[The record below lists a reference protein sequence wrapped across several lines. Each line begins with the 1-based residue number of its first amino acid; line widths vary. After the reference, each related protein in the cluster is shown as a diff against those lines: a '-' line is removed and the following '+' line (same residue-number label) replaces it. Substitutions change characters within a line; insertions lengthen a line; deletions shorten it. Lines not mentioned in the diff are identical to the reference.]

1 MKKTAGPAATSA
13 LFAPYAF
20 FFDELAAIYAEM
32 DRQYGAVAA
41 EYGFAC
47 SGCADNCCLTRFY
60 HHTHIEHVYL
70 LKGFFSLDARTR
82 TDILQRAETAVEK
95 TAQAD
100 VAGQSHRVMCPLN
113 MKTRCRLYEFR
124 PMICRL
130 HGIPHEIRAPG
141 RNPVFGPGCAEFVSG
156 CGEQEYVRFD
166 RTPFYARMANLEQ
179 RFKSASGFHDKFKK
193 TVAGMIV
200 AADAGAAGEI
210 ADETG

>member
-1 MKKTAGPAATSA
+1 MKKVAEQAATPLS
-13 LFAPYAF
+13 FSRYAAF
-20 FFDELAAIYAEM
+20 LDELASIYSEM
-32 DRQYGAVAA
+32 DRQYSAAAA
-41 EYGFAC
+41 EYGFTC
-47 SGCADNCCLTRFY
+47 KGCADNCCLTRFY
-60 HHTHIEHVYL
+60 HHTHIEYVYL
-70 LKGFFSLDARTR
+70 LKGFFSLDTRTR
-82 TDILQRAETAVEK
+82 TDILHRAETVDE
-95 TAQAD
+95 QARD
-100 VAGQSHRVMCPLN
+100 TDATGQFFRIMCPLN
-113 MKTRCRLYEFR
+113 TDARCRLYGFR

-141 RNPVFGPGCAEFVSG
+141 RDPVFGPGCAEFVRG
-156 CGEQEYVRFD
+156 CGEQKHVRFD